1 MEKGTKDQNSFGS
14 TGRIK
19 WRPEFLHAANV
30 PIEHSTV
37 GTEIM
42 RFINPSKAGLAMEI
56 MAGI

>member
-1 MEKGTKDQNSFGS
+1 M
-14 TGRIK
+14 R
-19 WRPEFLHAANV
+19 WRSGLLHAANA